1 MKNTLSKSSLNKTE
15 IDTKCV
21 DFDTLEKEFRRSVKS
36 NLLNISFFAKSDM
49 AALACEKKL
58 GSDSIQ
64 IYNFFSFQD
73 ALRTGFLSYVDIIV
87 LADDFHESSHIKFEQ
102 LVQSRL
108 KRRVEII
115 SWDKIDFDKLIDSI
129 LNSIENI
136 KKSKTSHF
144 FVSRLVG
151 YEGKKVFS
159 SNRLEV
165 TCKNEMDET
174 YFENLLQK
182 EFSSIP
188 SSQPEAL
195 LKKGIEII
203 KEFKK

>member
-1 MKNTLSKSSLNKTE
+1 MKNTLSKSSLTKTE
-15 IDTKCV
+15 IDTKSV
-21 DFDTLEKEFRRSVKS
+21 DFDTLKKEFRKSVKS

-49 AALACEKKL
+49 AALACEKL

-129 LNSIENI
+129 SNSIENI
-136 KKSKTSHF
+136 KKSKASHF
-144 FVSRLVG
+144 FTSRLVG
-151 YEGKKVFS
+151 YERKKF
-159 SNRLEV
+159 
-165 TCKNEMDET
+165 
-174 YFENLLQK
+174 FLQ
-182 EFSSIP
+182 IV
-188 SSQPEAL
+188 
-195 LKKGIEII
+195 
-203 KEFKK
+203 

>member
-1 MKNTLSKSSLNKTE
+1 
-15 IDTKCV
+15 
-21 DFDTLEKEFRRSVKS
+21 
-36 NLLNISFFAKSDM
+36 M

-129 LNSIENI
+129 SNSIENI

-144 FVSRLVG
+144 FASRLVD

-159 SNRLEV
+159 SDRLEV
-165 TCKNEMDET
+165 TCKNELDET
-174 YFENLLQK
+174 YFENLLNK

-195 LKKGIEII
+195 LKRGIEII